1 MLLYVALTAAVG
13 AIVDNAADV
22 IGADDGEKVDA
33 RTESVDEVAIAGGEL
48 DVAVVVQAIAIA
60 GVEEVFAIGYKVG
73 VVGEDLVEFC
83 DKCVKEDEEEEPG
96 IAFMHPGQAKLSFLD
111 FPFIL

>member
-22 IGADDGEKVDA
+22 IGAEDGEKVDA

-60 GVEEVFAIGYKVG
+60 GVEVFAIGYKVG
-73 VVGEDLVEFC
+73 VVGEEVVEFC
-83 DKCVKEDEEEEPG
+83 DKCVKEDDDEEPG
-96 IAFMHPGQAKLSFLD
+96 IAFKQPGQAKLSFLD

>member
-22 IGADDGEKVDA
+22 IGAEDGEKVDA
-33 RTESVDEVAIAGGEL
+33 RTERVEEVAIAGGEL

-60 GVEEVFAIGYKVG
+60 GGAT
-73 VVGEDLVEFC
+73 
-83 DKCVKEDEEEEPG
+83 CVKEDDDDEEEEPG
-96 IAFMHPGQAKLSFLD
+96 IAFMQPGQAKLSFLD

>member
-13 AIVDNAADV
+13 AIVIVDNAADV
-22 IGADDGEKVDA
+22 IGAEDGEKVDA

-60 GVEEVFAIGYKVG
+60 GVEMFAIG
-73 VVGEDLVEFC
+73 
-83 DKCVKEDEEEEPG
+83 
-96 IAFMHPGQAKLSFLD
+96 
-111 FPFIL
+111 

>member
-1 MLLYVALTAAVG
+1 MLLYVALTVAVG

-22 IGADDGEKVDA
+22 KGDEDGEKVDA
-33 RTESVDEVAIAGGEL
+33 RTERVDEVAIAGGEL

-60 GVEEVFAIGYKVG
+60 GVEVFAIGYKVG
-73 VVGEDLVEFC
+73 VVKEELDEFC
-83 DKCVKEDEEEEPG
+83 DMCVKEDDEEEPG
-96 IAFMHPGQAKLSFLD
+96 IAFLQSGQAKLSFLD